1 MNRTVTDKLICSTD
15 TPHTAERSGSGWTVT
30 WLPGRVLASSQAEA
44 AMNIAEE
51 LGTIPACP
59 QCGAAAPRIAW
70 IGWTGTGN
78 PDVSQPAAAWKC
90 KACDQKWETGP

>member
-1 MNRTVTDKLICSTD
+1 MNRTVTDKLIGSTD

-30 WLPGRVLASSQAEA
+30 WLPGRVLTPSQAEA

-51 LGTIPACP
+51 RGTIPAHP
-59 QCGAAAPRIAW
+59 QCGATAPCRVD
-70 IGWTGTGN
+70 GWTGTGN

-90 KACDQKWETGP
+90 KAYDQKWETGP

>member
-1 MNRTVTDKLICSTD
+1 
-15 TPHTAERSGSGWTVT
+15 
-30 WLPGRVLASSQAEA
+30 
-44 AMNIAEE
+44 MNIAEE
-51 LGTIPACP
+51 RGTIPACP
-59 QCGAAAPRIAW
+59 QCGATAPRIAW